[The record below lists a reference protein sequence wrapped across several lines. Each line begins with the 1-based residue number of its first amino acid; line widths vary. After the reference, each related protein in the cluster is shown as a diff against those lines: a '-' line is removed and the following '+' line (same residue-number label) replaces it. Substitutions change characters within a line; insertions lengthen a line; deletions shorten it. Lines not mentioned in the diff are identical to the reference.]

1 MGQSL
6 SGTEDKC
13 LDRAEGGLYS
23 DADFT
28 FPSSWEASVSPEGGR
43 GDPLQRLL
51 PVGFSSC
58 LGYQST
64 QDGPSK

>member
-28 FPSSWEASVSPEGGR
+28 FPSSGKLASAQREVGEIRFSVSF
-43 GDPLQRLL
+43 Q
-51 PVGFSSC
+51 
-58 LGYQST
+58 
-64 QDGPSK
+64 